1 MPILEEANNDDTSPA
16 SNTPEYSKTNETS
29 LEKVLRNLDEAEQE

>member
-1 MPILEEANNDDTSPA
+1 MPILEEANNDDTSSA
-16 SNTPEYSKTNETS
+16 SNPEYSKTNETS